1 MLLASYC
8 LLLATRDGQRVVSS
22 KHGNGDGA
30 DGGSH
35 EGLSDLV
42 AVAVIALAIA
52 AAQAA
57 VLPTV
62 DREANTHT
70 HVCAVLHSC

>member
-22 KHGNGDGA
+22 KHGNG

-62 DREANTHT
+62 RTGKQTHTHT